1 MLSNDLRALADKFN
15 ALYLLNKVLITIE
28 KILVAHKKGD
38 PCYEPNLFGSA
49 PEKTT
54 ISIYLRLFFTFVC
67 LW

>member
-1 MLSNDLRALADKFN
+1 MLSNNLRALADKFN

-38 PCYEPNLFGSA
+38 PCYEPNLFGFAS
-49 PEKTT
+49 ENTT
-54 ISIYLRLFFTFVC
+54 ISRYLKLFVTFVC